1 MLKKG
6 DCAIIYNH
14 ELNTKEI
21 GKILKK
27 WRREEVNFYS
37 IKTERGTMLEGI
49 SSVRNQL
56 TSFVDEDLSIKYN
69 LKLHQN
75 D

>member
-14 ELNTKEI
+14 ELRTKEI

-69 LKLHQN
+69 LKLQQN

>member
-6 DCAIIYNH
+6 DYAIIYNH
-14 ELNTKEI
+14 ELHTKEI
-21 GKILKK
+21 GTILKK

-56 TSFVDEDLSIKYN
+56 TSFVDEDLSVKYN
-69 LKLHQN
+69 LKLQN